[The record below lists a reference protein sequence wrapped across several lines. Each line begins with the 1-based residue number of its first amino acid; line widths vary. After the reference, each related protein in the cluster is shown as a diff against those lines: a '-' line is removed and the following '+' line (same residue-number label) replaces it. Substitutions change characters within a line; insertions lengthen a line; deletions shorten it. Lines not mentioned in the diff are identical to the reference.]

1 MTEKLLN
8 FKNLNWEK
16 PKKGVEQKVY
26 SDGTVKMRLLR
37 FLDNFVEE
45 EWCLKGHI
53 GFVLN
58 GEMKIDFNGEIKN
71 YSKGDG
77 LWINEGPDSKYKVI
91 IEKGKQIEVILY
103 ETVNCK

>member
-1 MTEKLLN
+1 MTEKLIN
-8 FKNLNWEK
+8 FKKLNWEK
-16 PKKGVEQKVY
+16 PQKGVEQKVY

-37 FLDNFVEE
+37 FLDNFVED

-71 YSKGDG
+71 YNKGDG
-77 LWINEGPDSKYKVI
+77 IWINEGPDSKHKVI
-91 IEKGKQIEVILY
+91 IEKGNQIELILF
-103 ETVNCK
+103 ESEK